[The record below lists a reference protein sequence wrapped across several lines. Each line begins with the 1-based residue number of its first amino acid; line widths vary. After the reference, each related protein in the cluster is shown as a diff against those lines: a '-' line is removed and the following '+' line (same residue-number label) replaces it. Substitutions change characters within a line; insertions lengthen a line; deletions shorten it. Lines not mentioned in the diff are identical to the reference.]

1 MKVNQL
7 MSGLI
12 YGVLNW
18 EVVTINTAEGF
29 DFQMVPNVLL
39 LKIRFLACVVLG
51 K

>member
-1 MKVNQL
+1 MEVNQL

-18 EVVTINTAEGF
+18 EVVTINTVEDF
-29 DFQMVPNVLL
+29 DLQMVPNVLL
-39 LKIRFLACVVLG
+39 KIRFLNCVVLG

>member
-18 EVVTINTAEGF
+18 EVVTINTVEDF
-29 DFQMVPNVLL
+29 DLQLVPNVLL
-39 LKIRFLACVVLG
+39 LKIRFLNCVVLG